1 MFFARP
7 LCRLASRRSLVPA
20 IAHPTPRSTNVQV
33 HAVRAYRAYNYQRFN
48 TTKSL
53 FLRWTQSQTFYYQVT
68 GLGAGAGGL
77 YVYNLETVPVRD
89 RWT

>member
-1 MFFARP
+1 MSFARS
-7 LCRLASRRSLVPA
+7 LYRVASRRSFTPT
-20 IAHPTPRSTNVQV
+20 IARPTPHSTSVQF

-89 RWT
+89 SLN